1 MKKTIGIL
9 TIILAGI
16 MPNFAVGQ
24 VSVGLRGGVNSANM
38 KEKSNDPDYDYTDLK
53 SVTGAN
59 FALLVN
65 YRFGDTPLSIQL
77 EPGYSQ
83 RGTQIELD
91 ETSTSD
97 GIIYRRKTEDKI
109 KANYIELPVLLRFSP
124 QIGPLEGIFS
134 LGPEFR
140 FLSEPMRIKSSSS
153 RYEDGVL
160 TENKSTE
167 ENMDWGDGFRKTN
180 FGIVAGIGIALPLDK
195 IKFFVEGRYHYGFPF
210 YNNTS
215 YGSGTSPSY
224 YEKLSNRGVGL
235 SLGILY
241 QLGN

>member
-1 MKKTIGIL
+1 MKKGIGVLVIL
-9 TIILAGI
+9 LAG
-16 MPNFAVGQ
+16 MVPNFALGQ
-24 VSVGLRGGVNSANM
+24 LSVGLRGGINSANM
-38 KEKSNDPDYDYTDLK
+38 KEKSNDPDYDYTNLQ

-83 RGTQIELD
+83 RGTQIKLD
-91 ETSTSD
+91 ETSTSN
-97 GIIYRRKTEDKI
+97 GVIYRQKSEERI
-109 KANYIELPVLLRFSP
+109 KANYFEMPVLLRFSP
-124 QIGPLEGIFS
+124 QIGSLQGIFS
-134 LGPEFR
+134 LGPEFG
-140 FLSEPMRIKSSSS
+140 FLSEPMRVKSSSS
-153 RYEDGVL
+153 SYEDGVL

-180 FGIVAGIGIALPLDK
+180 FGIVAGIGIALPVDK
-195 IKFFVEGRYHYGFPF
+195 IKFFVEGRYHYGFAF
-210 YNNTS
+210 YSNTS
-215 YGSGTSPSY
+215 YSSGTTPTY
-224 YEKLSNRGVGL
+224 YEKLSNRGVSL